1 MSFLDWLVTKKKPLS
16 QMTRAELRRQ
26 ELLLQKD
33 RNQLLKRIKKLSTD
47 KQDMF
52 EKGAAEKTPEV
63 RRTLAQEFELKTTEQ
78 LMLSRQLNIRSK
90 EMLTVSRLRMLR
102 ENHERAKAAGSKFG
116 LISEK
121 DILKLGKLIENDAVT
136 TEIYQER
143 LDRILEIGAGVDEGL
158 AGLSEAGQEVLNIWD
173 KMDQGVFAD
182 AAEAFDEADRRVR
195 EQQTAE
201 PEGG

>member
-1 MSFLDWLVTKKKPLS
+1 MSFLDWLVKKKKPLS
-16 QMTRAELRRQ
+16 KMTRSELRRQ
-26 ELLLQKD
+26 ELLLEKD
-33 RNQLLKRIKKLSTD
+33 RTRLLKRVKKLATD

-52 EKGAAEKTPEV
+52 NKGAAEKTPEV
-63 RRTLAQEFELKTTEQ
+63 RKTLAQEFELKTTEQ

-90 EMLTVSRLRMLR
+90 EMLTVSRLRMIR
-102 ENHERAKAAGSKFG
+102 ENHERAKAAGSRFG
-116 LISEK
+116 LISEM
-121 DILKLGKLIENDAVT
+121 DVIKLGKLIENDAVT

-143 LDRILEIGAGVDEGL
+143 LDRLLEIGAGVDEGA

-195 EQQTAE
+195 EQQAAE
-201 PEGG
+201 PEG